1 MCACEREEAGECKV
15 WRKMQE
21 KVAGEEKL
29 GGWTKRQRGEDQH
42 AGIKERREG
51 SK

>member
-1 MCACEREEAGECKV
+1 MQSVEKNAGKG
-15 WRKMQE
+15 R
-21 KVAGEEKL
+21 GEEEI